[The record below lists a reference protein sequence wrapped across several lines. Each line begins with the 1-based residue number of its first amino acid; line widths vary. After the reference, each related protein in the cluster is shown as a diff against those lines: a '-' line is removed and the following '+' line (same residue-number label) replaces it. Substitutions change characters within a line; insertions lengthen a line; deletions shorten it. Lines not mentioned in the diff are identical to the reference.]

1 MDHVLGSDSIVWQ
14 RSGDVRL
21 MLAAGYALLLQ
32 LGHPTVAAGVRDHS
46 DYRRDPWRRMQ
57 RSSDYATVMIYG
69 GPLAIEAGRKLRE
82 RHKAISGALADG
94 RKYHALEPRAFAW
107 VHATL
112 GESILRAN
120 EHFVGKL
127 EEDEEERFYLE
138 FRKLGRVHGVRE
150 GDLPD
155 TLAGFRAYFADMVE
169 NELQDS
175 EAVQDFIAFE
185 PDRAPIPGVPLALFR
200 PLLSVSRLTGR
211 GMLPETLRKKF
222 SIAWTAH
229 EQERFAR
236 LSAAM
241 RRLTPLLPATLRN
254 TGPAYMRLRPR
265 LRRR

>member
-1 MDHVLGSDSIVWQ
+1 
-14 RSGDVRL
+14 
-21 MLAAGYALLLQ
+21 
-32 LGHPTVAAGVRDHS
+32 
-46 DYRRDPWRRMQ
+46 MQ

-82 RHKAISGALADG
+82 RHKAISGAFADGRGASSTAALPPSESVG

-127 EEDEEERFYLE
+127 DDDEEERFYLE
-138 FRKLGRVHGVRE
+138 FRKLGGVHGVRE
-150 GDLPD
+150 SDLPD

-185 PDRAPIPGVPLALFR
+185 PDRAPIPHLPLALFR

-211 GMLPETLRKKF
+211 GMLPETLRNRF
-222 SIAWTAH
+222 SIAWTARD
-229 EQERFAR
+229 EERFAR

-254 TGPAYMRLRPR
+254 TGPVYMRLRPR